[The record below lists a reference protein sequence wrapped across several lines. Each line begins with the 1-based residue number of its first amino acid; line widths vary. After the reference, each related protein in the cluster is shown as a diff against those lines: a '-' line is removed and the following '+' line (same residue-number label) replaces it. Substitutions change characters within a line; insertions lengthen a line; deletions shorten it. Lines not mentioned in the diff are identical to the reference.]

1 MRLSLWVGIWGEVL
15 VIYSFPR
22 ELECMLDVKGEM
34 SFRVKQNI
42 EKKAKEENSS
52 RRINR
57 IPFLFL

>member
-1 MRLSLWVGIWGEVL
+1 M